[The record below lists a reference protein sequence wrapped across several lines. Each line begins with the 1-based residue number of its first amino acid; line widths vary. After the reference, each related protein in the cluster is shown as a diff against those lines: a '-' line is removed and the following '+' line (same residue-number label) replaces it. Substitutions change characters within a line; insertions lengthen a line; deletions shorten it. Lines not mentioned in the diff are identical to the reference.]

1 MREDFT
7 YPSKDGKIQIHAI
20 RWTPD
25 EGEIKAVLQITHGMI
40 EHIERYEPFALYLTQ
55 NGFAVVGHDHIGHG
69 SSIRTRD
76 DWGYFADD
84 NAGEIL
90 IEDMHSLRQ
99 ITQERYPGIP
109 YFMMGHSMGSFLLRK
124 YIVFHGDIDGAIIM
138 GSGYTKPRSSALGI
152 QIARSFAKVF
162 GWRHRSKLVTYMAFR
177 KNLNYDTSGKDPARN
192 WLSKDPESVRK
203 YYSDPRCTYMFT
215 LNGFKTLFETVSFV
229 CHQENVD
236 RVPKDLPV
244 LIVSGDDD
252 PVGEG
257 GRGVRK
263 LGSMFWKAGIKDLKV
278 KIFEGYRHEILNE
291 IGKEQVYIYLKD
303 WMEARAQK

>member
-1 MREDFT
+1 
-7 YPSKDGKIQIHAI
+7 
-20 RWTPD
+20 
-25 EGEIKAVLQITHGMI
+25 MI

-76 DWGYFADD
+76 DWGYFADE

-152 QIARSFAKVF
+152 QIAKGFAKVF

-177 KNLNYDTSGKDPARN
+177 KNLNYDTSGKNPARN

-215 LNGFKTLFETVSFV
+215 LNGYKTLFETVSFV

-263 LGSMFWKAGIKDLKV
+263 LGSMFWKAGIQDLKV

-291 IGKEQVYIYLKD
+291 IGKEQVYVYLKD